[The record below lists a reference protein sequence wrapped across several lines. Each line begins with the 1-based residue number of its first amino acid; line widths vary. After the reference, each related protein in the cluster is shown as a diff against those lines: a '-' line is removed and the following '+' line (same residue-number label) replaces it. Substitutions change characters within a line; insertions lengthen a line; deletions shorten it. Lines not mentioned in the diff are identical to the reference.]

1 MTNEE
6 LIAQL
11 LKLPPNLTVMTINY
25 NNSFI
30 QDITGIK
37 VEPIIDIQTGKRI
50 EYICLEH

>member
-6 LIAQL
+6 LIDQL
-11 LKLPPNLTVMTINY
+11 LKLPPNLPVATINR

-30 QDITGIK
+30 QDITGIE

-50 EYICLEH
+50 EYICLKH